1 MKNIKKLMCILLSVV
16 CALLMCSCRSAD
28 KLAFGTGGIGGNYYA
43 YGSAYAQLIGAENE
57 KLSVEVKATAG
68 SAANLR
74 LIQQGFLDIAVV
86 QSDMLTEAYNGE
98 NSFAEMPCRSI
109 RALAALYTEECQLI
123 VRADSDIYTVSDL
136 YGKTVSVGEE
146 ESGTLKDAELIMQL
160 GGLVNG
166 SVKKENLSFSD
177 SAAALEN
184 GTIDAFFVTAG
195 LPTTA
200 VTELAKETAIRIV
213 SLDEKIIDRMTDGD
227 SDYTVC
233 TIPANT
239 YAGQTE
245 EVRTV
250 GVKAVLVASGR
261 ISDDTAEQL
270 VRILF
275 DHSSEL
281 YYATSASE
289 FDVDFAVSGISIPF
303 HSGAAGFYEE
313 QGVTVNTNADKAEID
328 RPSAAQD

>member
-1 MKNIKKLMCILLSVV
+1 MKNIKKLMCILLSAV
-16 CALLMCSCRSAD
+16 CALLMCSCRSTD

-227 SDYTVC
+227 SD
-233 TIPANT
+233 
-239 YAGQTE
+239 
-245 EVRTV
+245 
-250 GVKAVLVASGR
+250 
-261 ISDDTAEQL
+261 
-270 VRILF
+270 
-275 DHSSEL
+275 
-281 YYATSASE
+281 
-289 FDVDFAVSGISIPF
+289 
-303 HSGAAGFYEE
+303 
-313 QGVTVNTNADKAEID
+313 
-328 RPSAAQD
+328 

>member
-1 MKNIKKLMCILLSVV
+1 MMRILLSAVL
-16 CALLMCSCRSAD
+16 ALSLCSCKSSDR
-28 KLAFGTGGIGGNYYA
+28 LAFGTGGIGGNYYA
-43 YGSAYAQLIGAENE
+43 YGSAYAQLIGGDSD

-74 LIQQGFLDIAVV
+74 LLQQGFLDIAVV
-86 QSDMLTEAYNGE
+86 QSDMLSDAYSGE
-98 NSFAEMPCRSI
+98 GDFAEMPCRSV
-109 RALAALYTEECQLI
+109 RALAGLYTEECQLI
-123 VRADSDIYTVSDL
+123 VRADSDIYAVSDL

-146 ESGTLKDAELIMQL
+146 DSGVIKNAELIMEL
-160 GGLVNG
+160 NGITNG
-166 SVKKENLSFSD
+166 SVKKVNLSFSD
-177 SAAALEN
+177 SAAALEK

-200 VTELAKETAIRIV
+200 VTELAKETAIRLI
-213 SLDEKIIDRMTDGD
+213 SLDEKTIERMTGEN
-227 SDYTVC
+227 SFYTAC

-245 EVRTV
+245 DVRTV

-261 ISDDTAEQL
+261 VSDDTAEQL
-270 VRILF
+270 VRTLF

-281 YYATSASE
+281 HYSTSASE
-289 FDVDFAVSGISIPF
+289 FSADFAASGITVPF
-303 HSGAAGFYEE
+303 HSGAARFYEAN
-313 QGVTVNTNADKAEID
+313 GITVNTNADKAEID

>member
-1 MKNIKKLMCILLSVV
+1 MCILLSAV
-16 CALLMCSCRSAD
+16 CALMLCSCKSAD

-43 YGSAYAQLIGAENE
+43 YGSAYAQLIEADNE
-57 KLSVEVKATAG
+57 KTAVDVKTTAG

-74 LIQQGFLDIAVV
+74 LIRQGFLDIAVV
-86 QSDMLTEAYNGE
+86 QGDMLTDAYEGNGD
-98 NSFAEMPCRSI
+98 FAEMPCRNV
-109 RALAALYTEECQLI
+109 RALAGLYTEECQLI

-136 YGKTVSVGEE
+136 FGKSVSVGEE
-146 ESGTLKDAELIMQL
+146 DSGVVKNAELIMEL
-160 GGLVNG
+160 NGITNG
-166 SVKKENLSFSD
+166 SVKKVNLSFSD

-200 VTELAKETAIRIV
+200 VTELAKETAIRLV
-213 SLDEKIIDRMTDGD
+213 SLDEKTIARMTGEN
-227 SDYTVC
+227 SDYTAC

-245 EVRTV
+245 DVRTV
-250 GVKAVLVASGR
+250 GVKAILVASGR
-261 ISDDTAEQL
+261 VSDETAEQL

-281 YYATSASE
+281 HYSTSASE
-289 FDVDFAVSGISIPF
+289 FSAEFASSGISTPF
-303 HSGAAGFYEE
+303 HSGIKRFYEE
-313 QGVTVNTNADKAEID
+313 QGITVNTNADKAEID

>member
-1 MKNIKKLMCILLSVV
+1 MCVLLSAV
-16 CALLMCSCRSAD
+16 CALALCSCKSSD

-43 YGSAYAQLIGAENE
+43 YGSAYAQLIGADNE
-57 KLSVEVKATAG
+57 KMSVEVKTTAG

-86 QSDMLTEAYNGE
+86 QSDMLTDAYSGE
-98 NSFAEMPCRSI
+98 GTFSEMPCRSV
-109 RALAALYTEECQLI
+109 RALAGLYTEECQLI
-123 VRADSDIYTVSDL
+123 VKADSDIYTVSDL
-136 YGKTVSVGEE
+136 FGKCVSVGEE
-146 ESGTLKDAELIMQL
+146 DSGVVKNAEVIMEL
-160 GGLVNG
+160 NGITNG
-166 SVKKENLSFSD
+166 SVKKVNLSFSD

-200 VTELAKETAIRIV
+200 VTELSKETAIRLI
-213 SLDEKIIDRMTDGD
+213 SLDEKTIARMTGD
-227 SDYTVC
+227 NSVYTAC

-245 EVRTV
+245 DVRTV

-261 ISDDTAEQL
+261 LSDDTAEQL
-270 VRILF
+270 VHTLF
-275 DHSSEL
+275 DHSAQLHYS
-281 YYATSASE
+281 TSASG
-289 FDVDFAVSGISIPF
+289 FDADFVSSGISVPF
-303 HSGAAGFYEE
+303 HSGAARFYED
-313 QGVTVNTNADKAEID
+313 QGITVNTNADKAEID